1 MILAEN
7 FTRFFQEKVLK
18 LYFNLAKDILGYGI
32 FAAVSKCSGLIL
44 LPILTR
50 LFTEQEYG
58 TFDVIISISV
68 FASIL
73 ISLSLES
80 ALVRFWSSGVDRKL
94 NAEKFTTCLITI
106 FISGLLIITISLIVV
121 ILPLSVL
128 ENHQD
133 IVWLIPIAVT
143 SALFQVLFNLT
154 NTCFRMCREI
164 IKFNVMNL
172 LYTVIYTVGSL
183 LFILEFDYGI
193 AGLFFGSL
201 TSGIFCLLLSLF
213 LNRDFLTLSYS
224 SKRLFSFLKYSI
236 PTMPGVFTSLVN
248 TRADRFIILHFLGFT
263 TAGIYAA
270 VFTYTSILQV
280 LVSIFRNA
288 WMPHS
293 IKALSEDVV
302 IRDKIY
308 VNILHC
314 YLLTFILL
322 GSVFVLC
329 SAFLMK
335 LILPP
340 VYQSGIVIV
349 PWLVGAVILHGA
361 SSVANVGTVVT
372 QKTIG
377 NSYASIL
384 ALVSNV
390 LCSIFLIE
398 KYGLKGAAIGT
409 FVSEVL
415 FFGFLLFLSHKQIK
429 ISFNYLFIAAILV
442 LYSLFCFWL
451 TFFDPEMYQL

>member
-1 MILAEN
+1 MEGNI
-7 FTRFFQEKVLK
+7 TRFSREKVLK
-18 LYFNLAKDILGYGI
+18 LYFNLAKDILDYGI

-409 FVSEVL
+409 FISEVL

-442 LYSLFCFWL
+442 LYSLFCFWF

>member
-1 MILAEN
+1 MEGNI
-7 FTRFFQEKVLK
+7 TRFSREKVLK

-94 NAEKFTTCLITI
+94 NAEKFTTCMITI

-183 LFILEFDYGI
+183 LFILEFDHGI

-248 TRADRFIILHFLGFT
+248 TRADRFIILHFLGFA

-302 IRDKIY
+302 TRDKIY

-322 GSVFVLC
+322 GSVFVLY

-384 ALVSNV
+384 ALVSNI

-415 FFGFLLFLSHKQIK
+415 FFVFLLFLSHKQIK
-429 ISFNYLFIAAILV
+429 ISFNYLFIASILV
-442 LYSLFCFWL
+442 LYTLFCFWL
-451 TFFDPEMYQL
+451 TFFGPEMYQL

>member
-1 MILAEN
+1 LEGNI
-7 FTRFFQEKVLK
+7 TRFSREKVLK
-18 LYFNLAKDILGYGI
+18 LYFNLAKDILDYGI

-302 IRDKIY
+302 TRDKIY

-384 ALVSNV
+384 ALVSNI

-409 FVSEVL
+409 FISEVL

>member
-1 MILAEN
+1 MEGNI
-7 FTRFFQEKVLK
+7 TRFSREKVLK
-18 LYFNLAKDILGYGI
+18 LYFNLAKDIIGYGI

-50 LFTEQEYG
+50 LFSEQEYG
-58 TFDVIISISV
+58 TLDIIISISV

-106 FISGLLIITISLIVV
+106 FLSGLLIITISLIVV

-172 LYTVIYTVGSL
+172 LYTVIYTAGSL
-183 LFILEFDYGI
+183 LFILEFDHGI

-213 LNRDFLTLSYS
+213 LNREFIALSFS
-224 SKRLFSFLKYSI
+224 SKRLFSFLKYSV

-248 TRADRFIILHFLGFT
+248 TRADRFIILNFLGFA

-270 VFTYTSILQV
+270 VFTYTSVLQV

-293 IKALSEDVV
+293 IKALSEDVGT
-302 IRDKIY
+302 RDKIY

-349 PWLVGAVILHGA
+349 PWLVGAVVLHGA

-384 ALVSNV
+384 ALVSNI

-429 ISFNYLFIAAILV
+429 ISFNYLFIASILV
-442 LYSLFCFWL
+442 LYTLFCFWL
-451 TFFDPEMYQL
+451 TFFGPEMYQL